1 MTGESLSTLATAI
14 NRLDGLT
21 AYVVNTGSGYR
32 LAIQGE
38 DEGESTILAAA
49 MGAGLSQTEATTAMN
64 NGYRAGETE
73 GAWDFSTLS

>member
-1 MTGESLSTLATAI
+1 MPLA
-14 NRLDGLT
+14 G
-21 AYVVNTGSGYR
+21 VM
-32 LAIQGE
+32 GE
-38 DEGESTILAAA
+38 DEAKATILAAA